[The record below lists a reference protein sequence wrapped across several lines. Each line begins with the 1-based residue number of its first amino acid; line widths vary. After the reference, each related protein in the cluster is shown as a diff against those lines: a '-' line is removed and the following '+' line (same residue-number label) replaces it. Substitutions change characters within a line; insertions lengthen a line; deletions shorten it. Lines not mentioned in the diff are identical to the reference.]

1 LILGFNGERHVW
13 QLRELVNED
22 VRDGGV
28 VLVVSLDTTNALSL
42 PWPVIKQALEDRDI
56 PEYLRCILGS
66 YLSERDV
73 MVDMKPT

>member
-28 VLVVSLDTTNALSL
+28 VLVVSLDTANALSL

>member
-1 LILGFNGERHVW
+1 MILGFNGERHVW

-28 VLVVSLDTTNALSL
+28 VLVVSLDTANALSL

>member
-1 LILGFNGERHVW
+1 MILGFNGERHVW

>member
-1 LILGFNGERHVW
+1 M
-13 QLRELVNED
+13 NED

-28 VLVVSLDTTNALSL
+28 VLVVSLDTANALSL